1 MLIQFDANCD
11 GKADASLFT
20 PDDTS
25 KPISALVD
33 SNFDGNVDI
42 LVEDRNRDGKWDIS
56 FHDVDFDG
64 LADLV
69 GYHPDGK
76 LAASRYEKYA
86 AK

>member
-1 MLIQFDANCD
+1 M
-11 GKADASLFT
+11 
-20 PDDTS
+20 
-25 KPISALVD
+25 
-33 SNFDGNVDI
+33 DI
-42 LVEDRNRDGKWDIS
+42 VIEDRDRDGKWDIS

-64 LADLV
+64 RTDLV